1 MHCEIQRFE
10 RRGDGNLKITE
21 EMKLSRALEKLEE
34 MAKSERNTLQKMDGI
49 KLKEIVIARNKQQIH
64 IAEID
69 QLIRNTRAQ
78 LNRIREVG

>member
-1 MHCEIQRFE
+1 
-10 RRGDGNLKITE
+10 LKITE

-34 MAKSERNTLQKMDGI
+34 LAKSERNTLQKMDGI

>member
-1 MHCEIQRFE
+1 M
-10 RRGDGNLKITE
+10 KITE

-34 MAKSERNTLQKMDGI
+34 LAKSERNVLQKMDGI